1 MSSEDTTDTGDDYD
15 PEAREEREIG
25 REMVDKSTGMGSV
38 VAHFYRGEMSRVT
51 TWRQRLDETLNW
63 AVTLISAI
71 LVYAFSTDGRHE
83 ILLTG
88 IIVILMFLAIEARR
102 YQGYDV
108 WRSRAR
114 MLQENLFA
122 NALDPSAGVEH
133 RNWREELSQDYRHPK
148 IKVPYIEAVA
158 RRLRRVYLPFLILML
173 GAWLFKIIA
182 YSSGGAWLDDAAVGA
197 VPGSVIVS
205 IVGLIYIA
213 LLGISFW
220 PRKRQAKGEFS
231 ETDYGEWTETDEN

>member
-1 MSSEDTTDTGDDYD
+1 MDTESTEDDDFD

-63 AVTLISAI
+63 AVTVIAAI
-71 LVYAFSTDGRHE
+71 LVYGFSTDGRHE

-88 IIVILMFLAIEARR
+88 IVVITMFLGIEARR

-122 NALDPSAGVEH
+122 NALDPSSGVEH
-133 RNWREELSQDYRHPK
+133 RDWRRELSEDYRNPK
-148 IKVPYIEAVA
+148 VKTPYVEALS
-158 RRLRRVYLPFLILML
+158 RRLRRVYLPFLLLML
-173 GAWLFKIIA
+173 AAWVFKITA
-182 YSSGGAWLDDAAVGA
+182 FSADGAWLDAAAVGV
-197 VPGSVIVS
+197 VPGSVVVS
-205 IVGLIYIA
+205 VVGLYYLAVVGIA
-213 LLGISFW
+213 VW
-220 PRKRQAKGEFS
+220 PHPRQAKGEFS
-231 ETDYGEWTETDEN
+231 EADYGEWTESE